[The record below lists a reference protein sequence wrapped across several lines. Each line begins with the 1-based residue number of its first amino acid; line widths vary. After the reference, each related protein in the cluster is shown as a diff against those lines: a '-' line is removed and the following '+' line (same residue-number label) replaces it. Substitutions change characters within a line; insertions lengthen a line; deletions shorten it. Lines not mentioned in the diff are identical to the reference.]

1 MRFQI
6 IFFAAIFT
14 FAMIFSGCG
23 ASQAPTNSAN
33 ANTSNKAA
41 NINVSGNSNNPL
53 ATTKAPEA
61 ATTNNAP
68 TLAPVVQNFYAALQK
83 KDEAGAKK
91 FLSQAALAYW
101 QTEMK
106 SQEIPT
112 LLAVLEDN
120 ESPVEEKREV
130 RNEKIEGDAATAE
143 MKGGSLGNWAKIKFL
158 RENGEWKFASPKESL
173 SLQDI
178 ERTDSNTA
186 KK

>member
-6 IFFAAIFT
+6 IFFTAIFS
-14 FAMIFSGCG
+14 FAIALSGCG
-23 ASQAPTNSAN
+23 KSETSTNSATVN
-33 ANTSNKAA
+33 SLNKAA
-41 NINVSGNSNNPL
+41 NSVVSGNSNNPL
-53 ATTKAPEA
+53 ATTKAAET

-68 TLAPVVQNFYAALQK
+68 TLAPVVQNYYAALQK

-106 SQEIPT
+106 SQKMPT

-130 RNEKIEGDAATAE
+130 RNEQIQGDAAIAE
-143 MKGGSLGNWAKIKFL
+143 MKGGSLGNWAKIKFV

-178 ERTDSNTA
+178 ERT
-186 KK
+186 K

>member
-6 IFFAAIFT
+6 VFFTAIFS
-14 FAMIFSGCG
+14 FAIVLSGCNSG
-23 ASQAPTNSAN
+23 TSTNSAN
-33 ANTSNKAA
+33 ANSSNKAA

-83 KDEAGAKK
+83 KDEAGARK

-106 SQEIPT
+106 SQKMPT

-120 ESPVEEKREV
+120 EAPVEEKREV
-130 RNEKIEGDAATAE
+130 RNEQIQGDAGIAE
-143 MKGGSLGNWAKIKFL
+143 MKGGNLGVWTKIKFV
-158 RENGEWKFASPKESL
+158 REGGEWKFASPKESL
-173 SLQDI
+173 AQQDI
-178 ERTDSNTA
+178 
-186 KK
+186 K